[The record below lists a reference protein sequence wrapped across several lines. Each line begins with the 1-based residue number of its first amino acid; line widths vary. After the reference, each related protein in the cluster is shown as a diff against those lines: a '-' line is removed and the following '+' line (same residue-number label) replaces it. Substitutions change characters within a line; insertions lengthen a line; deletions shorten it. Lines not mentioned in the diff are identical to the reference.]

1 MAEGPSG
8 RGGYV
13 PRARGPRRGNTPRG
27 GGGRGGGGGPVFP
40 QKRPMENYGEFEGD
54 QYGFSK
60 KRKISEDVY
69 RFLVPEQLVRV
80 IIGKGGEHI
89 KSIKED
95 AQGAGIDTKV
105 SIYAQGTNNV
115 PLEEGSVD
123 RVMSIQSTMEGLEK
137 ALEQLLPNLQRNT
150 NRVAPGKSSGTKLE
164 IRLIVPAHSCSAIIG
179 KGGTVIKE
187 IKEKTK
193 SYIQVYTNPLP
204 NSEEHVVRIQ
214 NFEAPDLVM
223 TAVRVFESIAE
234 TKGKAPITMY
244 DPQYWAP
251 GDYGDTG
258 SYIDSDM
265 YQAQLRAA
273 GGVYTKTSG
282 GYGGGMYTKGSGG
295 GGQQSYGGGQQ
306 GYGGQ
311 GGYYEQQPYDEY
323 SGYDQSQNYGYE
335 YHGGYE
341 EPAPAP
347 PMRAR
352 GRGGPPRG
360 RGGPRGG
367 PPRGRGGPPRG
378 ASRGRGGG
386 PPPAEEYNA
395 YPY

>member
-1 MAEGPSG
+1 MAEPSGRGGG

-13 PRARGPRRGNTPRG
+13 PRARGPRRGGAPRG
-27 GGGRGGGGGPVFP
+27 GSRGGGPVFP
-40 QKRPMENYGEFEGD
+40 QKRPMENYGEFD
-54 QYGFSK
+54 DSYGFSK

-89 KSIKED
+89 KSIKEE
-95 AQGAGIDTKV
+95 AQSAGIDTKV

-214 NFEAPDLVM
+214 NFEAPDLVT
-223 TAVRVFESIAE
+223 TAVRVFEAIAE

-282 GYGGGMYTKGSGG
+282 GYGGGMYAKQGG
-295 GGQQSYGGGQQ
+295 PG
-306 GYGGQ
+306 
-311 GGYYEQQPYDEY
+311 GGYYEQPQQYDEY

-341 EPAPAP
+341 EPAAP

-352 GRGGPPRG
+352 GGRGGPPRG
-360 RGGPRGG
+360 RGMPRGRGGPPRGG
-367 PPRGRGGPPRG
+367 PPRGRGAQHSGPPV
-378 ASRGRGGG
+378 
-386 PPPAEEYNA
+386 EEYNA